1 MNATVPT
8 AVSTPVPTPVST
20 PVSAPVSTLYLI
32 DASMYVFRA
41 WHSMPNVFFDRDG
54 EPVNAV
60 HGFGRFLL
68 DFLERTRASHAVA
81 AFDIALTS
89 SFRNAIY
96 PAYKANRDPAPPELS
111 RQFEHCRELA
121 AAFGITVLA
130 DAAYEADD
138 LIGSLMQVSRAHGL
152 PAVIVSADK
161 DFGQLLLD
169 GAEQWDYARG
179 QRWGGD
185 GVPARLGVRPD
196 QVVDCLAL
204 MGDPVDNIPGV
215 PGIGAKGASALL
227 AHFNDLETLLARIDE
242 VPFLRLR
249 GAASLAAKLRAH
261 AGQARL
267 SQRLARIALDAP
279 VPDHPDR
286 LRRRAPDPA
295 VLDALF
301 ERFRFGPLTRAR
313 AHQILL
319 PAAIA

>member
-1 MNATVPT
+1 MNVTAPAQVATT
-8 AVSTPVPTPVST
+8 A
-20 PVSAPVSTLYLI
+20 STLYLI

-41 WHSMPNVFFDRDG
+41 WHSMPNVFFDADG
-54 EPVNAV
+54 EPLNAV

-96 PAYKANRDPAPPELS
+96 PAYKANREPAPPELK
-111 RQFEHCRELA
+111 RQFECCRELA
-121 AAFGITVLA
+121 AAFGLTVLA

-138 LIGSLMQVSRAHGL
+138 LIGSVLHASRGHGFR
-152 PAVIVSADK
+152 AVIVSADK

-179 QRWGGD
+179 QRWGAA
-185 GVPARLGVRPD
+185 GVPARLGVEAH
-196 QVVDCLAL
+196 QVVDFLAL
-204 MGDPVDNIPGV
+204 TGDAIDNIPGV
-215 PGIGAKGASALL
+215 PGIGPKGAAALL
-227 AHFNDLETLLARIDE
+227 AHFGDLETLLERTDE

-249 GAASLAAKLRAH
+249 GAASMASKLREY

-279 VPDHPDR
+279 VPGHPER
-286 LRRRAPDPA
+286 LQRQAPDPVA
-295 VLDALF
+295 LDALF
-301 ERFRFGPLTRAR
+301 ERFRFGPITRTRALK
-313 AHQILL
+313 ILQL
-319 PAAIA
+319 EVVA